1 MRQSLEP
8 IFHFT
13 LQHEG
18 GYSSNRADP
27 GNWTGG
33 RVGSGQLV
41 GTKYGLSAPLVVRD
55 RGLCV
60 TAQQMKL
67 LTENDFRKMG
77 IQYFWNPMKCSL
89 LPAGLD
95 ALVFDHGFNAGA
107 KTSIRLLQQIVGVDQ
122 DGAVGPATLEAI
134 GTVGLADA
142 GRFCSANQIK
152 IIQAQLSC
160 PQTGLLDAQTLDAI
174 NHRGRRLDLIC
185 YALNSQQMADYRSKK
200 SFTVFGGGWLH
211 RARERL
217 QLALSLVYAQPA
229 VKPAPASA

>member
-8 IFHFT
+8 TLKFT

-41 GTKYGLSAPLVVRD
+41 GTKYGLSAPLIVQD

-67 LTENDFRKMG
+67 LTEDDFRNLA
-77 IQYFWNPMKCSL
+77 IQYFWNPMKCGD

-122 DGAVGPATLEAI
+122 DGAVGPATLRAI
-134 GTVGLADA
+134 GTVRLADA

-200 SFTVFGGGWLH
+200 SFVVFGSGWLS

-217 QLALSLVYAQPA
+217 QLALSLVDEQRT

>member
-8 IFHFT
+8 TLKFT

-67 LTENDFRKMG
+67 LTESDFRKMA
-77 IQYFWNPMKCSL
+77 IQYFWKPMECSL

-107 KTSIRLLQQIVGVDQ
+107 KTSVRLLQQIVGVDQ
-122 DGAVGPATLEAI
+122 DGIVGPATLKAI
-134 GTVGLADA
+134 GTVGLADV

-174 NHRGRRLDLIC
+174 NHRGRRLDLLC
-185 YALNSQQMADYRSKK
+185 FALNSQQLADYRSKK
-200 SFTVFGGGWLH
+200 SFTVFGGGWIH
-211 RARERL
+211 RADERL
-217 QLALSLVYAQPA
+217 QLALSLVYAQPV

>member
-67 LTENDFRKMG
+67 LTEADFRKLA
-77 IQYFWNPMKCSL
+77 IQYFWKPTQCSL

-107 KTSIRLLQQIVGVDQ
+107 KTSVRLLQQIVGVDQ
-122 DGAVGPATLEAI
+122 DGIVGHATLEAI
-134 GTVGLADA
+134 GTVGLADV

-174 NHRGRRLDLIC
+174 NRRGRRLDLIC

-200 SFTVFGGGWLH
+200 SFAVFGSGWLG

-217 QLALSLVYAQPA
+217 HLALSLVDEQRT

>member
-1 MRQSLEP
+1 MRQSLAP
-8 IFHFT
+8 ILHFT

-41 GTKYGLSAPLVVRD
+41 GTKYGLSAPLVARD

-67 LTENDFRKMG
+67 LTEDDFRKLA
-77 IQYFWNPMKCSL
+77 IQYFWDPMKCGD

-122 DGAVGPATLEAI
+122 DGAVGPATLQAI
-134 GTVGLADA
+134 GTVRLADA
-142 GRFCSANQIK
+142 GRFCSATQIK
-152 IIQAQLSC
+152 ILQAQLSC
-160 PQTGLLDAQTLDAI
+160 PLTGLLDAQTLSAI
-174 NHRGRRLDLIC
+174 ESRGRRLDLLC
-185 YALNSQQMADYRSKK
+185 FALNSQQMADYRSKK
-200 SFTVFGGGWLH
+200 SFTVFGSGWLG

>member
-1 MRQSLEP
+1 MRQSLAP
-8 IFHFT
+8 TLKFT

-33 RVGSGQLV
+33 RVGSGTMA
-41 GTKYGLSAPLVVRD
+41 GSKYGLSAPLVAKD

-67 LTENDFRKMG
+67 LSEDDFRKLAV
-77 IQYFWNPMKCSL
+77 QYFWDPMKCSL

-107 KTSIRLLQQIVGVDQ
+107 KTSVRLLQQIVGVEQ
-122 DGAVGPATLEAI
+122 DGVIGPDTLRAS
-134 GTVGLADA
+134 GTVRLADA
-142 GRFCSANQIK
+142 GRFCSATQIAAL
-152 IIQAQLSC
+152 QEQLCC
-160 PQTGLLDAQTLDAI
+160 PTTGLLDAQTLGTI
-174 NHRGRRLDLIC
+174 ERRGRRLDLLC

-200 SFTVFGGGWLH
+200 EFGIFGAGWLR

-217 QLALSLVYAQPA
+217 QLALSLVDAQPA
-229 VKPAPASA
+229 AKPAPLIA